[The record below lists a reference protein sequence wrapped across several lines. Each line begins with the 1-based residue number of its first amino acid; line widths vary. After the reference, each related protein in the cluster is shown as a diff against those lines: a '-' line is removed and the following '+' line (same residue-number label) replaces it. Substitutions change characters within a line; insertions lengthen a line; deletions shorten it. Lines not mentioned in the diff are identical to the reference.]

1 MVKKI
6 LKKILMALGAFFVV
20 LVLVIGFVKITS
32 YFLNLGSSRMLSPNR
47 GGLGNLKPTSYGV
60 SSSQGK
66 IAYEERAADEGRAT
80 ETSRMVIKSGT
91 LNIVVKDIEGTVE
104 KIVQYTQE
112 KSGWVVSSRVTEVK
126 EVPSGM
132 ITVRVP
138 TENFDEAI
146 DYFKGLAE
154 KVSYEGTNARDVTE
168 EYVDLQSRLKN
179 LEATEAQLLKIMER
193 SGTIPDVL
201 AVQRELTNVRGQIE
215 MTKGRMQYLER
226 NVEMASITVN
236 LALAEEVLPI
246 PPSEKWLPV
255 YVAKRAWRSVLASL
269 RAISYLLI
277 WIGVY
282 SLIWLP
288 LGLVVWQGRKW
299 WQRRKRKEM

>member
-1 MVKKI
+1 M
-6 LKKILMALGAFFVV
+6 
-20 LVLVIGFVKITS
+20 
-32 YFLNLGSSRMLSPNR
+32 
-47 GGLGNLKPTSYGV
+47 
-60 SSSQGK
+60 
-66 IAYEERAADEGRAT
+66 
-80 ETSRMVIKSGT
+80 
-91 LNIVVKDIEGTVE
+91 
-104 KIVQYTQE
+104 
-112 KSGWVVSSRVTEVK
+112 
-126 EVPSGM
+126 
-132 ITVRVP
+132 
-138 TENFDEAI
+138 
-146 DYFKGLAE
+146 
-154 KVSYEGTNARDVTE
+154 TE

-255 YVAKRAWRSVLASL
+255 YVAKRAWRSVLANL